1 MMRDVIVRLAALSA
15 AVAIGAGAFGAHAAS
30 GQPAEWLRTGATYQL
45 VHATAALFVLTLDRR
60 AAVFLLAGASIF
72 AVSLY
77 AMAVGG
83 PRWLG
88 AITPVGGLAMILG
101 WLMIAFRAR

>member
-1 MMRDVIVRLAALSA
+1 MRDMVVRFAALSA

-30 GQPAEWLRTGATYQL
+30 GQAIDWLRIGAMYQL
-45 VHATAALFVLTLDRR
+45 VHATAAILVVSLDRR
-60 AAVFLLAGASIF
+60 AAMVLLVGAAIF
-72 AVSLY
+72 AFSLY

-88 AITPVGGLAMILG
+88 AVTPVGGLAMISG
-101 WLMIAFRAR
+101 WLMIAFRPR